1 MTRIRRLLRSGRG
14 EERLQI
20 RRPRRNMENEV
31 GMNNRRV
38 VVTGYGVVSCVG
50 NNVPDFWD
58 SLVNGRCGLG
68 RITRFDASEYRTQIA
83 GEVKDFDVTKY
94 MTAKEAKR
102 LDLFC
107 QYAIAASDEAM
118 DCAGL
123 PKELRGSNIDPN
135 RVGVIV
141 SSGIGGLHTMSEQDK
156 LLIERGP
163 GKISPLL
170 IPMMIGDLASGNI
183 SIRYGAGGPNLGL
196 VTACSTGCHSIG
208 ESFWCIKRDDADVM
222 ICGGA
227 EASVVALGVAG
238 FCAMKAMSQR
248 NDDPLHASRPFDL
261 NRDGFVM
268 SEGAGVMIL
277 EELEHAKKRG
287 ANILAEVVGYGATGD
302 AYHIT
307 SPAPDGNGGAR
318 AIRMAMRHAGLGTN
332 EIDYI
337 NAHGTSTQLNDKFE
351 TMAIKGALGE
361 DAYKVSV
368 SSTKGTT
375 GHGLG
380 AAGGLESIACV
391 KAIETGIIPPTINYE
406 TPDPECDLDITPN
419 TARERK
425 VEVALNSN
433 LGFGGHNGV
442 VIFRKFR

>member
-1 MTRIRRLLRSGRG
+1 
-14 EERLQI
+14 
-20 RRPRRNMENEV
+20 
-31 GMNNRRV
+31 
-38 VVTGYGVVSCVG
+38 
-50 NNVPDFWD
+50 
-58 SLVNGRCGLG
+58 
-68 RITRFDASEYRTQIA
+68 
-83 GEVKDFDVTKY
+83 
-94 MTAKEAKR
+94 
-102 LDLFC
+102 
-107 QYAIAASDEAM
+107 
-118 DCAGL
+118 
-123 PKELRGSNIDPN
+123 
-135 RVGVIV
+135 
-141 SSGIGGLHTMSEQDK
+141 
-156 LLIERGP
+156 
-163 GKISPLL
+163 
-170 IPMMIGDLASGNI
+170 MMIGDLASGNI

-318 AIRMAMRHAGLGTN
+318 AIRMAMRHAGLSTN

-433 LGFGGHNGV
+433 LGFGGHNACV
-442 VIFRKFR
+442 ALRAAKEA

>member
-1 MTRIRRLLRSGRG
+1 
-14 EERLQI
+14 
-20 RRPRRNMENEV
+20 
-31 GMNNRRV
+31 MNNRRV

-318 AIRMAMRHAGLGTN
+318 AIRMAMRHAGLSTN